1 MLQLHANL
9 VSYSREWAVLHIS
22 KPNMNRNRYRDYD
35 EGRRRPRE
43 DSSYRRGSS
52 SGRREAGGVGLQD
65 YRRLKRKD
73 LRDKNV
79 DCIYRNTPSPS
90 ASAEKFDTEDSSGSM
105 LTEEERELEHEW
117 ERQEKEKDQERSR
130 KSQNQMKLA
139 ALCETDPVL
148 KGLEKQEMVLF
159 KQYVDKVARDIEAEK
174 ERQRIEEEEQAVVGP
189 EPLYRMDVVG
199 HGQND
204 VSAYGGHLRPG
215 EGSAMAAYVQQG
227 QRIPRRGEV
236 GLDAN
241 EIQKFEQIGYVMSGN
256 RNAKMNAIRMRKE
269 NQVYTAEEKAA
280 LAMLNFEENKKKEA
294 KIIEDMKRLV
304 EKTVNDA
311 AK

>member
-1 MLQLHANL
+1 
-9 VSYSREWAVLHIS
+9 
-22 KPNMNRNRYRDYD
+22 MNHNRYRDYD

-43 DSSYRRGSS
+43 DSSHRRGRG
-52 SGRREAGGVGLQD
+52 SGRREGGGVGLQE
-65 YRRLKRKD
+65 YRRLKRRD
-73 LRDKNV
+73 LRDQNV

-90 ASAEKFDTEDSSGSM
+90 ASAENCDSENSSGSL

-117 ERQEKEKDQERSR
+117 ERQEKEKDKERSM
-130 KSQNQMKLA
+130 KSQNQMKIA
-139 ALCETDPVL
+139 ALFETDSVL
-148 KGLEKQEMVLF
+148 KGLEKQELVLF
-159 KQYVDKVARDIEAEK
+159 KQYVDKVAREIEAEK
-174 ERQRIEEEEQAVVGP
+174 ERRRIEEEEQAMVGP

-215 EGSAMAAYVQQG
+215 EGSAMAAYVHQG

-241 EIQKFEQIGYVMSGN
+241 EIEKFEQIGYVMSGN